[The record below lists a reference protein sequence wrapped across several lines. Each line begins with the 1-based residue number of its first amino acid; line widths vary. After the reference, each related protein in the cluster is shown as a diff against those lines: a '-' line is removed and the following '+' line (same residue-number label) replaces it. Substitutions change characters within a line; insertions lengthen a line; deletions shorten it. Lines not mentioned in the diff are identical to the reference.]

1 MKRILPIL
9 LIGWGILL
17 VLGPVGWL
25 YFDGLVNHPAAVPL
39 PDQVAN
45 LQMTEYITGA
55 RAAAQFE
62 NLHNKQF
69 PLTSGA
75 IGIYGDTQITLWV
88 AGAPLNLLAAR
99 MVEAME
105 DKISQGN
112 SPFSPIDQYAD
123 GNRTIYELEG
133 MGQKHFYFQSN
144 NLVIWLAADPS
155 IADEALKQTL
165 EAYP

>member
-1 MKRILPIL
+1 M
-9 LIGWGILL
+9 LI
-17 VLGPVGWL
+17 VGPAGWL
-25 YFDGLVNHPAAVPL
+25 YFNNLLNHPAAVPL
-39 PDQVAN
+39 PDWVAN
-45 LQMTEYITGA
+45 LQMTDYITGSD
-55 RAAAQFE
+55 AAVQFV

-75 IGIYGDTQITLWV
+75 IGIYGDHEITLWV
-88 AGAPLNLLAAR
+88 AGTPLNIMAAR
-99 MVEAME
+99 MVGGMQE
-105 DKISQGN
+105 KIEQGN
-112 SPFSPIDQYAD
+112 SPFTPIDQFTD

-133 MGQKHFYFQSN
+133 MGQRHYYFQSQ